1 MGMWRAAEIINA
13 ADCHTF
19 EIYSGLNLNRYG
31 VASPCRTSCT
41 VCGFAAL
48 S

>member
-1 MGMWRAAEIINA
+1 MWRAAEIINA

-31 VASPCRTSCT
+31 VA
-41 VCGFAAL
+41 
-48 S
+48 

>member
-1 MGMWRAAEIINA
+1 MWRAAEIINA
-13 ADCHTF
+13 TDCHTF

-41 VCGFAAL
+41 VCGFVAL